1 MDINREQREALDVET
16 LSRAGV
22 FSNYNQK
29 VPELDEESPILESI
43 SIDLVDSSKNDI
55 DFNMKRLNS
64 PNT

>member
-1 MDINREQREALDVET
+1 MDVET
-16 LSRAGV
+16 LSRGGV
-22 FSNYNQK
+22 FSNYNK
-29 VPELDEESPILESI
+29 KMPELDDNSPILESI

>member
-1 MDINREQREALDVET
+1 MET
-16 LSRAGV
+16 LSRGGV

-29 VPELDEESPILESI
+29 MPELDESSPVLESI

-55 DFNMKRLNS
+55 DFNMKLLNS